1 MATDRRLRRSLLTL
15 IRFILLSQ
23 EIVNDFLDKN
33 CPQFAGA
40 ISFYTL
46 FSMFPLILAV
56 TSVLGFL
63 LGPRAEEEQLE
74 IAMQIAEVIPV
85 SSGFISQT
93 MEGLV
98 NARTITGIA
107 SVIGLFWAATAAFG
121 AMRKGIN
128 AAWGIRTPRPFIN
141 ERLIDFALALG
152 AGVLLLAVLFSAPAV
167 GVLREVTEILAPETT
182 RFTHTFW
189 NLVANLMTPILAFL
203 TFLLLYMYL
212 PNTHVRLEDIW
223 LGALI
228 GSLAFDA
235 ANLAFVWY
243 VSTYAHYNVLY
254 GSVGTILALLTWVY
268 LSAIIL
274 LLGALITSRYAAYVS
289 SIPAELQSPKLLW
302 TGFARVRLRVV
313 EPARVG

>member
-1 MATDRRLRRSLLTL
+1 M
-15 IRFILLSQ
+15 
-23 EIVNDFLDKN
+23 
-33 CPQFAGA
+33 
-40 ISFYTL
+40 
-46 FSMFPLILAV
+46 
-56 TSVLGFL
+56 
-63 LGPRAEEEQLE
+63 
-74 IAMQIAEVIPV
+74 
-85 SSGFISQT
+85 
-93 MEGLV
+93 
-98 NARTITGIA
+98 
-107 SVIGLFWAATAAFG
+107 
-121 AMRKGIN
+121 
-128 AAWGIRTPRPFIN
+128 
-141 ERLIDFALALG
+141 G